1 MSLWT
6 GRDAG
11 VTGDSA
17 QHHEGVSGTSHKRD
31 RLRSMISSQIVPFAR
46 RVWRL
51 ARTEITAL
59 AALFVL
65 AAGIM
70 TFVELA
76 DDMTEADGRAFDQAV
91 LLALRPGGS
100 ADGWGPSW
108 LETAALDLTSLGGIS
123 VLGLFGLIV
132 VLFLILQRKRLSA
145 LLLVLGLAG
154 GVALSE
160 GLKAVFER
168 DRPPEAWQAVETIN
182 ASFPSGHALLSAVF
196 YLSIGV
202 MLTRA
207 FPRRRFKA
215 YVLGVA
221 LLLTLIV
228 GLTRV
233 YLAAHWASDV
243 LAGWSVGA
251 AWAMALWLVAY
262 AVQRRQAVDAGGPHD
277 ETLPDDPITD
287 TDPPVIGE

>member
-1 MSLWT
+1 M
-6 GRDAG
+6 
-11 VTGDSA
+11 
-17 QHHEGVSGTSHKRD
+17 
-31 RLRSMISSQIVPFAR
+31 
-46 RVWRL
+46 
-51 ARTEITAL
+51 ARTEIVAL
-59 AALFVL
+59 SALFVVAVGL
-65 AAGIM
+65 M
-70 TFVELA
+70 TFADLA
-76 DDMTEADGRAFDQAV
+76 TDLTEADSRTFDQAV
-91 LLALRPGGS
+91 LLAVRTGGS
-100 ADGWGPSW
+100 ADGWGPRW
-108 LETAALDLTSLGGIS
+108 LETAALDLTALGGIS

-160 GLKAVFER
+160 GLKAVFAR
-168 DRPPEAWQAVETIN
+168 DRPPEAWRAVETMN

-221 LLLTLIV
+221 VLLTLIV

-233 YLAAHWASDV
+233 YLAAHWATDV

-251 AWAMALWLVAY
+251 AWAMVLWLVAY
-262 AVQRRQAVDAGGPHD
+262 AVQRRQAVHAGGPHD
-277 ETLPDDPITD
+277 ETAP
-287 TDPPVIGE
+287 DPPVPDADPPVTEA